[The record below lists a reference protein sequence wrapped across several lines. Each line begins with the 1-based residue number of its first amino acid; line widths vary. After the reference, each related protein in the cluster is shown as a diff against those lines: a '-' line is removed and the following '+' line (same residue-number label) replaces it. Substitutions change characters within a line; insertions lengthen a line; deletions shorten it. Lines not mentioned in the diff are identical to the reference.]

1 MIDCSDYATFSQFS
15 SGHGFFAATNCFF
28 QKAPMTSAAAGNS
41 LWMIIALPLL
51 GAFLAGVFGKAMGR
65 ANTHLVTCGAVF
77 GSFLLSLLVYWT
89 AADWNT
95 LAPNAYGLE
104 PVRYAV
110 GADFGTWFSAG
121 DFKVTFGLMA
131 DHLSGTML
139 LVITGVGFLI
149 HLYATSYMSHDPGYW
164 RFFAYLNLFVAMML
178 TLVLADSL
186 VLLFV
191 GWEGVGLCSYLL
203 IGFWYDDAQKAYSG
217 RKAFIVNRIGDFGFL
232 IGCFL
237 LVLMVHAF
245 EKQAP
250 VEAYQPVRGSSSVD
264 AKSRFQQ
271 GLALKGPL
279 GFMGLEELAKAMPGQ
294 LRSEIAE
301 GPLAGNT
308 FGGVLTAILLCFL
321 LGAAGKSAQLPLFVW
336 LPDAMAGPTPVSA
349 LIHAATMVTAGV
361 YLFCRVS
368 YFVVL
373 SPFAMA
379 VIAIIA
385 GLTALIAALIAFA
398 QNDLKKVLAYST
410 VSQLGIMFM
419 GIGAGLF
426 WAAFLHVVTH
436 AFFKACLFL
445 SAGSVMHGNADEGDI
460 RKLGGLRKQQKL
472 TWICF
477 AISTVAITGVLPLS
491 GFFSKDAILHGLH
504 TNHLDAYPHV
514 LGYVYFMGLATAL
527 CTAFY
532 MTRLYWLTFEGD
544 RAPDARVPH
553 AHESDATMT
562 GVLVVLAGLSVLA
575 LIHGIPF
582 MENVR
587 PGGPP
592 QTLMENFLSPVFA
605 TSQSLVSRTAF
616 LRLPPLEEQMKLPWS
631 GWLIAWSIAIA
642 GAAAAFILYTRVLKR
657 GQVLTGVWAT
667 AQKISLNKFYID
679 ELYDA
684 AIVKPI
690 KFMSFVF
697 FKVIDSML
705 IDTVAVR
712 GTAWVTV
719 RLGSMLRYFQSG
731 DAQGYAAVMAL
742 ALAAGLG
749 WALLQVLP

>member
-15 SGHGFFAATNCFF
+15 SGHGVFAAANCFF
-28 QKAPMTSAAAGNS
+28 QKAPMTPQDAGHS

-51 GAFLAGVFGKAMGR
+51 GALICGVFGKALGR
-65 ANTHLVTCGAVF
+65 ANVNLIACGAVF
-77 GSFLLSLLVYWT
+77 GSFFISLIVYWT

-95 LAPNAYGLE
+95 AAANPYGLE
-104 PVRYAV
+104 AVRYAV
-110 GADFGTWFSAG
+110 NADFGTWFSAG

-203 IGFWYDDAQKAYSG
+203 IGFWYDDAQKAFAG

-232 IGCFL
+232 IASFL
-237 LVLMVHAF
+237 LVLLVQAF
-245 EKQAP
+245 AAQGH
-250 VEAYQPVRGSSSVD
+250 VENYQPRSGGSSTD
-264 AKSRFQQ
+264 AAERFKQ
-271 GLALKGPL
+271 GLAVKGPL
-279 GFMGLEELAKAMPGQ
+279 GFMGLEEMAKALPGE
-294 LRSEIAE
+294 LRNQIAE
-301 GPLAGNT
+301 GPLKGFT
-308 FGGVLTAILLCFL
+308 FGAVLTVILLCFL

-349 LIHAATMVTAGV
+349 LIHAATMVTAGI
-361 YLFCRVS
+361 YLFCRMS
-368 YFVVL
+368 YLLVL
-373 SPFAMA
+373 SPTAMA
-379 VIAIIA
+379 VVAVIG

-410 VSQLGIMFM
+410 VSQLGFMFM

-445 SAGSVMHGNADEGDI
+445 SAGSVMHGNAEEGDV
-460 RKLGGLRKQQKL
+460 RKLGGLRKQMKL
-472 TWICF
+472 TWLAF
-477 AISTVAITGVLPLS
+477 AVATLAITGIVPLS

-504 TNHLDAYPHV
+504 THELEGYPHV
-514 LGYVYFMGLATAL
+514 LHYVWYVGLAAAL

-532 MTRLYWLTFEGD
+532 MARLYLLTFEGD
-544 RAPDARVPH
+544 RAPDARVAH
-553 AHESDATMT
+553 AHESDGTMT
-562 GVLVVLAGLSVLA
+562 GVLLVLAGLSVVA
-575 LIHGIPF
+575 AAHGIPF

-587 PGGPP
+587 PGGPK

-605 TSQSLVSRTAF
+605 TAQSLVSRTGNVK
-616 LRLPPLEEQMKLPWS
+616 LPPMEEQLALPWEAW
-631 GWLIAWSIAIA
+631 GLALGIAWL
-642 GAAAAFILYTRVLKR
+642 GAVVAFILYTRVLKR
-657 GQVLTGVWAT
+657 GQVLPAPWA
-667 AQKISLNKFYID
+667 ALQKLSLNKFYID

-684 AIVKPI
+684 VIVKPV
-690 KFMSFVF
+690 KFVSFVF
-697 FKVIDSML
+697 YKVIDSML

-712 GTAWVTV
+712 GTAWVTLRV
-719 RLGSMLRYFQSG
+719 GSMLRYIQSG

-749 WALLQVLP
+749 WALMQVLR

>member
-15 SGHGFFAATNCFF
+15 AGHGLLEATNCFF
-28 QKAPMTSAAAGNS
+28 QRAPMTAEAAGSS

-51 GAFLAGVFGKAMGR
+51 GAFISGVFGKALGR
-65 ANTHLVTCGAVF
+65 ANVNLIACASVF

-95 LAPNAYGLE
+95 TAANPYSLE
-104 PVRYAV
+104 GVRYAV
-110 GADFGTWFSAG
+110 NADFGTWFSAG

-164 RFFAYLNLFVAMML
+164 RFFAYLNLFIAMML

-203 IGFWYDDAQKAYSG
+203 IGFWYDDAQKAYAG
-217 RKAFIVNRIGDFGFL
+217 RKAFIMNRIGDLGFL
-232 IGCFL
+232 IACFL
-237 LVLMVHAF
+237 LVMLVQAF
-245 EKQAP
+245 QAQGRI
-250 VEAYQPVRGSSSVD
+250 ENYQPRMGASSGDVAARFNQGVAAKGS
-264 AKSRFQQ
+264 
-271 GLALKGPL
+271 L
-279 GFMGLEELAKAMPGQ
+279 GFMGLEELAKALPGE
-294 LRSEIAE
+294 LRNPIAE
-301 GPLAGNT
+301 GPLKGRT
-308 FGGVLTAILLCFL
+308 FGFVLTAILLCFL

-349 LIHAATMVTAGV
+349 LIHAATMVTAGI
-361 YLFCRVS
+361 YLFCRLS

-379 VIAIIA
+379 SVAVIGGA
-385 GLTALIAALIAFA
+385 TALIAALIAFA
-398 QNDLKKVLAYST
+398 QNDMKKVLAYST
-410 VSQLGIMFM
+410 VSQLGFMFM
-419 GIGAGLF
+419 GIGSGLF

-472 TWICF
+472 TWIAF
-477 AISTVAITGVLPLS
+477 AVATLAITGIVPLS

-504 TNHLDAYPHV
+504 THELEGYPHV
-514 LGYVYFMGLATAL
+514 LHYVWYVGLAAAL
-527 CTAFY
+527 STAFY
-532 MTRLYWLTFEGD
+532 MTRLYLLTFEGD
-544 RAPDARVPH
+544 RAPDARIPH
-553 AHESDATMT
+553 AHESDASMT
-562 GVLVVLAGLSVLA
+562 GVILVLAGLSVA
-575 LIHGIPF
+575 AVAHGIPF
-582 MENVR
+582 MDNVR
-587 PGGPP
+587 MGGPK

-605 TSQSLVSRTAF
+605 TSQALVSRTANVK
-616 LRLPPLEEQMKLPWS
+616 LPSLEEQMKLPW
-631 GWLIAWSIAIA
+631 GAWGMAWAIA
-642 GAAAAFILYTRVLKR
+642 LLGGLAAVILYTRVLKR
-657 GQVLTGVWAT
+657 GQVLTGPWAFL
-667 AQKISLNKFYID
+667 QKLSLNKFYFD
-679 ELYDA
+679 EAYDL
-684 AIVKPI
+684 AIVRPI
-690 KFMSFVF
+690 KFVSFVF

-712 GTAWVTV
+712 GTAWVTLRV
-719 RLGSMLRYFQSG
+719 GSMLRYFQSG

-742 ALAAGLG
+742 ALAVGLG
-749 WALLQVLP
+749 WALLRILP